1 MTTTCVAVSG
11 SCLSASMYDRE
22 HELITQLQAGDEE
35 AYKELVYIHSGALL
49 RVARRFFGDT
59 YDAAEAVQDTFI
71 SAYRAIGS
79 FEESSRL
86 GTWLHRIVL
95 NACLLKL
102 RRHRRS
108 RCVPLNNLRLTVSE
122 AMGTDQLSRA
132 ETCKRVRESVEQ
144 LPESYREVIQLR
156 DLEGLNTH
164 ETALRL
170 RTTEGVVK
178 TRLHRARQAFRSLA
192 IEFDYGI

>member
-1 MTTTCVAVSG
+1 MTTICVAMGG
-11 SCLSASMYDRE
+11 SCLSTSMYDSE
-22 HELITQLQAGDEE
+22 HELVTQLQAGDDE
-35 AYKELVYIHSGALL
+35 AYEQLVRIHSGALL

-102 RRHRRS
+102 RRHKRS

-122 AMGTDQLSRA
+122 AKGTDHLSRV
-132 ETCKRVRESVEQ
+132 ETCKRVRASVEQ

-170 RTTEGVVK
+170 GTNKGVIK
-178 TRLHRARQAFRSLA
+178 TRLHRARQAFRTLA
-192 IEFDYGI
+192 IEFDSGL

>member
-1 MTTTCVAVSG
+1 MTSTCVAESG
-11 SCLSASMYDRE
+11 SCLSKSMYDRE
-22 HELITQLQAGDEE
+22 HELITQLQAGDDE
-35 AYKELVYIHSGALL
+35 AYEQLVRIHSGALL

-71 SAYRAIGS
+71 SAYKAIGS

-122 AMGTDQLSRA
+122 AKDTDHLLRA
-132 ETCKRVRESVEQ
+132 ETCKRVRASVEQ
-144 LPESYREVIQLR
+144 LPESYREVIQMR
-156 DLEGLNTH
+156 DLEGFNTN
-164 ETALRL
+164 ETARRL
-170 RTTEGVVK
+170 GTTEGVIK
-178 TRLHRARQAFRSLA
+178 TRLHRARQALRALTLSFGS
-192 IEFDYGI
+192 GQ